1 MAKKSTTIR
10 IEAGVHKAAIRRVN
24 QLGFKT
30 FSEYLDTLLR
40 IDLEQTPTLHLV
52 RNEKGTHYFNEP
64 IKPKGAAEKR
74 QQETDSIGLMK
85 SPGSPKKRTRGR

>member
-24 QLGFKT
+24 QLGFRT
-30 FSEYLDTLLR
+30 FSEYLDTLIR

-64 IKPKGAAEKR
+64 IKPKGPAKNG
-74 QQETDSIGLMK
+74 QEIADSVGLMK
-85 SPGSPKKRTRGR
+85 SPGSLKKRTGGR